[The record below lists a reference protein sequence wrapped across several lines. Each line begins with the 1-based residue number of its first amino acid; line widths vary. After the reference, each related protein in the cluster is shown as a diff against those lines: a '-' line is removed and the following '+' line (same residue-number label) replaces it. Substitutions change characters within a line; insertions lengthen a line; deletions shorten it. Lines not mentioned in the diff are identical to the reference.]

1 MKRILFLTTFVL
13 GVSYS
18 AWASSCTSEA
28 LSFYEGSGFSCN
40 IGDLTFS
47 GFSFSGITDS
57 ANTVEVTTG
66 PESGLEFPVDLS
78 TLGPGSELAS
88 INYVVTCDTCTLD
101 DWELQSNLA
110 TSTGKGGV
118 IVTEFSTPGLL
129 NQFTQGPANTTTGT
143 GSGTFS
149 PESSLTINTGISLG
163 GGSSTTVTSLGS
175 VTNLFSQTS
184 TSTVPEPS
192 SLILCAG
199 LLGLLPFARR
209 RFAR

>member
-1 MKRILFLTTFVL
+1 MKKILLLMTIIF
-13 GVSYS
+13 GVSSS
-18 AWASSCTSEA
+18 AWAGSCISEA
-28 LSFYEGSGFSCN
+28 LSNYEASGFSCS

-47 GFSFSGITDS
+47 AFSFSGITDS
-57 ANTVEVTTG
+57 ANTVDVMTG

-88 INYVVTCDTCTLD
+88 INYVVTCDACTLD

-110 TSTGKGGV
+110 TSTGTGGV

-143 GSGTFS
+143 GSNTFS
-149 PESSLTINTGISLG
+149 PESSLAINTGISLG

-184 TSTVPEPS
+184 TVPEPS
-192 SLILCAG
+192 LLILGAG

>member
-1 MKRILFLTTFVL
+1 MKKLSLLIPLVL
-13 GVSYS
+13 GLGSS
-18 AWASSCTSEA
+18 AWAASCTSEA
-28 LSFYEGSGFSCN
+28 LSVYEGSGFSCN
-40 IGDLTFS
+40 VGDLVFTDFTS
-47 GFSFSGITDS
+47 SGIDTD
-57 ANTVEVTTG
+57 NTVSVVTG
-66 PESGLEFPVDLS
+66 LESGLNFLTDLS

-88 INYVVTCDTCTLD
+88 IDYVVTCDGCTLD

-110 TSTGKGGV
+110 TSTGSGGV

-143 GSGTFS
+143 GSDSFS
-149 PESSLTINTGISLG
+149 PESSLVINTGISLG
-163 GGSSTTVTSLGS
+163 GGSSTTTTSLGS
-175 VTNLFSQTS
+175 VTNLFST

-192 SLILCAG
+192 SLLLCAG